1 MTWRRRVPG
10 SPQPDGR
17 DDRPITPE
25 DVAWRIGASDARP
38 AHPSDAME
46 GPDDASAAV
55 DGTPAKA
62 ATRRDTGA
70 DRRALHAHPVVSGTT
85 RRIIL
90 WRDASAVL
98 FVVIAVAFV
107 AQLVLSRGPDQTA
120 AIPTGGGS
128 ALPTQA
134 ALGSSATPG
143 VTEGVPTIGPV
154 VDPSL
159 IPNIEATPTPI
170 PTPRPTSTP
179 RPTPRPTVKP
189 SSAPTAP
196 PPPATPVVTPTPAP
210 PIAVIAAS
218 PQCGPAPLS
227 VAFDASA
234 SSGATAYA
242 WDFDD
247 PNGGNRSDA
256 SVDHVFDGGRLTYN
270 VTLTVTGPGGSDAAF
285 VTIHVPCA

>member
-1 MTWRRRVPG
+1 MTWRRRPQG
-10 SPQPDGR
+10 SPQPDGG

-38 AHPSDAME
+38 VHPSDAME
-46 GPDDASAAV
+46 GSPDGSAAV

-62 ATRRDTGA
+62 APRRDAGA
-70 DRRALHAHPVVSGTT
+70 DRHAPHAHPVVSGST
-85 RRIIL
+85 RRVLL
-90 WRDASAVL
+90 WRDASALLIVL
-98 FVVIAVAFV
+98 IVVVAA
-107 AQLVLSRGPDQTA
+107 AQLALSQRPAESAANPTA
-120 AIPTGGGS
+120 GGS
-128 ALPTQA
+128 ELPSQA

-143 VTEGVPTIGPV
+143 PTTTVPTRGPV

-170 PTPRPTSTP
+170 PTPRPTVTP

-196 PPPATPVVTPTPAP
+196 PPPPTPVVTPTPAP

-234 SSGATAYA
+234 STGETSYA

-247 PNGGNRSDA
+247 PNGGNSSEA
-256 SVDHVFDGGRLTYN
+256 NVPHVFDGGRLTYN
-270 VTLTVTGPGGSDAAF
+270 VTLIVTGPGGSDAAF
-285 VTIHVPCA
+285 VTIHVPCG